1 MVRMDSQFITIVG
14 GMKIAQASR
23 QGTRKLR
30 PSGDVRGNWGFI
42 GLTVC
47 ICFRG
52 VEKRYRDK
60 DFVRNFLLI
69 NDSAKPGNFHPDV
82 GVFLAT
88 LTILGTRFNSP
99 TLGTALEQNLA
110 GI

>member
-30 PSGDVRGNWGFI
+30 PSGDVIGNWGFI

-82 GVFLAT
+82 GVSFAT
-88 LTILGTRFNSP
+88 LTIQGTRFNGP
-99 TLGTALEQNLA
+99 TFHPAHERNLEE
-110 GI
+110 I

>member
-1 MVRMDSQFITIVG
+1 MPSFLKKSSSGARDSAGTWKCLEARFSTSWVVSPMVRMDSQFITIVG

-23 QGTRKLR
+23 QGTGKLR
-30 PSGDVRGNWGFI
+30 PSGDAIGNWGFI

-60 DFVRNFLLI
+60 DFVRNFCL
-69 NDSAKPGNFHPDV
+69 
-82 GVFLAT
+82 
-88 LTILGTRFNSP
+88 
-99 TLGTALEQNLA
+99 
-110 GI
+110 